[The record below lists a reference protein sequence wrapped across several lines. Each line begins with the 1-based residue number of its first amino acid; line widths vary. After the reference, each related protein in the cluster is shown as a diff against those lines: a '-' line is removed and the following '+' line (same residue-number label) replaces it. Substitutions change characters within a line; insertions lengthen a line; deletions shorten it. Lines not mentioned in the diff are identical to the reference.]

1 MKEEA
6 RHKEELRLNREI
18 AYKRTMEKDIEN
30 IRERLEFVTKE
41 YYTYKNEV
49 TPVQKE
55 HTTDIRYMKESI
67 QTITKRNYDL
77 KQKLDILEPILQI
90 KMDDRDLRRNLTDYM
105 MNEWRDR
112 FSEAYMTVD
121 QLNRVFEEQKEKHK
135 EHYREINNVVKE
147 IRNIERTYILKKE
160 VESLLVNYAEKEMAE
175 QLEAQMKQVPTN
187 QNL

>member
-1 MKEEA
+1 
-6 RHKEELRLNREI
+6 
-18 AYKRTMEKDIEN
+18 
-30 IRERLEFVTKE
+30 
-41 YYTYKNEV
+41 
-49 TPVQKE
+49 
-55 HTTDIRYMKESI
+55 
-67 QTITKRNYDL
+67 
-77 KQKLDILEPILQI
+77 
-90 KMDDRDLRRNLTDYM
+90 MDDRDLRRNLTDFM

-175 QLEAQMKQVPTN
+175 
-187 QNL
+187 

>member
-1 MKEEA
+1 
-6 RHKEELRLNREI
+6 
-18 AYKRTMEKDIEN
+18 
-30 IRERLEFVTKE
+30 
-41 YYTYKNEV
+41 
-49 TPVQKE
+49 
-55 HTTDIRYMKESI
+55 
-67 QTITKRNYDL
+67 
-77 KQKLDILEPILQI
+77 
-90 KMDDRDLRRNLTDYM
+90 M

-175 QLEAQMKQVPTN
+175 
-187 QNL
+187 